1 MQEDKTVEES
11 ATQDPFVAAL
21 LRERDGY
28 VARGLDDR
36 VSQVDAQLKLRDY
49 NPRNAPKSGTKAQ
62 PKQQTR

>member
-21 LRERDGY
+21 LREREGY

-49 NPRNAPKSGTKAQ
+49 NPDDAPKG
-62 PKQQTR
+62 PKPRRTQQTR